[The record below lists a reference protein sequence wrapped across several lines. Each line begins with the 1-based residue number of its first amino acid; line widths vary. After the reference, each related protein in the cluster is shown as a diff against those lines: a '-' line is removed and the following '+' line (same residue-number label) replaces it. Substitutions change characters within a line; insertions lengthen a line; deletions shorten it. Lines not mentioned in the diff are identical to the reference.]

1 VGSCR
6 ARSLTH
12 PRTYPAAVLLVTLLA
27 TAPVVVT
34 DDDTTLPDGCRPA
47 QVAETLHARFGTPA
61 VHVDEVIVGHAN
73 GLGQIEFSATVAGRR
88 AHGKGA
94 LDCPARSIVA
104 FGMGPEPGRIG
115 PLCPPPPRRTRA
127 TIACARHWR

>member
-1 VGSCR
+1 MVDP
-6 ARSLTH
+6 LT
-12 PRTYPAAVLLVTLLA
+12 LLLATLLA
-27 TAPVVVT
+27 TTPVIVT
-34 DDDTTLPDGCRPA
+34 DDDTTLPDGCPPA
-47 QVAETLHARFGTPA
+47 QVAQTLQARFGTPA

-73 GLGQIEFSATVAGRR
+73 GLGQIEFSVTVAGRR

-115 PLCPPPPRRTRA
+115 RLCPLPPRRTRA
-127 TIACARHWR
+127 TVACVRRWR